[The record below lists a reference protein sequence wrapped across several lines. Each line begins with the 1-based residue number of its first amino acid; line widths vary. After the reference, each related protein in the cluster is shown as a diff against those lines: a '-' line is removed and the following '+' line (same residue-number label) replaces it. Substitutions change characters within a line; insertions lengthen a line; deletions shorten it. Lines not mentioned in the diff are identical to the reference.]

1 MKGLRNVI
9 IQAGGR
15 GSRMGHLTDNRPKCL
30 VPIDGKPIL
39 HSVSNAF
46 GTEIEAVIIA
56 DYKSEVLEQYL
67 KSFPPPFSWSIVIA
81 EGKGTCSGIQ
91 KAVELFG
98 NEPFALVWSDLWFT
112 KTLSTL
118 ESPDNFIGVSREI
131 ECRWSYTDGN
141 LAEEPNDESDK
152 LGVPGVFIFNEPSL
166 LPDVPKDGEFVRFL
180 ADSNIRLN
188 PFVLDGVKEIGT
200 YRRYRKVRDSIVN
213 SRFFNEVRIENK
225 TVLKKARNSSY
236 NGLIEDEVNWY
247 KFVARKGF
255 NNVPKIVSYSP
266 LVMERIR
273 GDHPFNLMNGQKAS
287 LKDKK
292 EIISKIIDSLMELHS
307 IANTRRIQAVAK
319 EVYVEKTLKRISVIS
334 GIVPHSDSD
343 FYYVN
348 GKKAPNLLIHQN
360 LPYLESLYS
369 LISKESPDSPF
380 TLIHGDPTFSN
391 ILIKSTDAMPIFI
404 DPRGYFGSLKLFGD
418 PLYDFSKLYY
428 SAIGNYDF
436 FNQGKFRLKMNNGS
450 IEIKIKSEGFEGTQ
464 SLFSE
469 YFDKQILAIRGL
481 HALIWISLSG
491 YVTDDYD
498 AMLGSYFHGIQ
509 LMAEVL
515 NDYA

>member
-1 MKGLRNVI
+1 
-9 IQAGGR
+9 
-15 GSRMGHLTDNRPKCL
+15 
-30 VPIDGKPIL
+30 
-39 HSVSNAF
+39 
-46 GTEIEAVIIA
+46 
-56 DYKSEVLEQYL
+56 
-67 KSFPPPFSWSIVIA
+67 
-81 EGKGTCSGIQ
+81 
-91 KAVELFG
+91 
-98 NEPFALVWSDLWFT
+98 
-112 KTLSTL
+112 
-118 ESPDNFIGVSREI
+118 
-131 ECRWSYTDGN
+131 
-141 LAEEPNDESDK
+141 
-152 LGVPGVFIFNEPSL
+152 
-166 LPDVPKDGEFVRFL
+166 
-180 ADSNIRLN
+180 
-188 PFVLDGVKEIGT
+188 
-200 YRRYRKVRDSIVN
+200 
-213 SRFFNEVRIENK
+213 
-225 TVLKKARNSSY
+225 LKKARNSSY